1 MPPILTARRSR
12 RRRAGRPILFK
23 GLQIWGGG
31 ALDQTGWQPAVHLGA
46 HVAVCA
52 LALTAFVV
60 AQVGVIGFIGLAAP
74 LLARLSGARRLRE
87 RPQDQFHVSTETQ
100 VDSLGSVRQMIG
112 VTGPLNKDGTLRG
125 RAVLVGSDGLESI
138 DRTRSKE
145 VMEYGALD
153 YDITPRTTLS
163 LSGGYQVSP
172 VSGLDYGAGG
182 VLNSDQTA
190 LIGRVPSSCTQNFSP
205 SRNYSYTAIEEVNG
219 NLVHR
224 FENDWKSST
233 TLFYRH
239 ELSKSYY
246 AYSGPGATAD
256 GLSYYGD
263 QRQRNTYN
271 WFGADTNVS
280 GPIQIFGQI
289 HTLTLGANYSVMS
302 STAQSGFV
310 SLNGPYDDGAFS
322 LFDPNAVPAVD
333 VPFTF
338 GTNERTVQYGLYAQ
352 ARIHLAKPL
361 TLVLGGREAFL
372 QDRTQTTLPSVT
384 GRSTDAQINQRFL
397 PSAGLVWDIVPALT
411 AYANYSRFLD
421 AQTDTTYSGAALP
434 PRTGEQYEVGLK
446 SSLLGG
452 SLNTTAALFRIN
464 DDNRAAWSKAGTRFS
479 MLRSAIAS
487 TSTSRH
493 RCS

>member
-1 MPPILTARRSR
+1 MPLILTARRSR
-12 RRRAGRPILFK
+12 RRRAGRPILLK

-52 LALTAFVV
+52 LAAGLLYRPLSLFDAGDSTVRNLGVAVGWMRGAALLVAVVLTAFVV

-100 VDSLGSVRQMIG
+100 VDSFGSVRQMIG

-219 NLVHR
+219 NLVHC

-280 GPIQIFGQI
+280 GPIQIFGQT

-384 GRSTDAQINQRFL
+384 G
-397 PSAGLVWDIVPALT
+397 
-411 AYANYSRFLD
+411 
-421 AQTDTTYSGAALP
+421 
-434 PRTGEQYEVGLK
+434 
-446 SSLLGG
+446 
-452 SLNTTAALFRIN
+452 
-464 DDNRAAWSKAGTRFS
+464 
-479 MLRSAIAS
+479 
-487 TSTSRH
+487 
-493 RCS
+493 